1 MGHVKLGID
10 ELNKITNLFSTIK
23 TSKNKIYSTLK
34 AHPSESGDLP
44 DSYEFKIATHE
55 QFEQRIE
62 AAQSLKNKFKPLNIT
77 CPLLVDFM
85 DDKANKA
92 YGALPERL
100 YILLNGKIVYMGGQG
115 PMDYKINEVED
126 WLRNHKQN

>member
-1 MGHVKLGID
+1 MASVKKFGALCG
-10 ELNKITNLFSTIK
+10 EFSDTADFVAVYI
-23 TSKNKIYSTLK
+23 SE

-62 AAQSLKNKFKPLNIT
+62 AAQSLKHKFKPLNIT

-115 PMDYKINEVED
+115 PMDYKIDEVED

>member
-1 MGHVKLGID
+1 MGID

-62 AAQSLKNKFKPLNIT
+62 AAQSLKDKFKPLNIT

-115 PMDYKINEVED
+115 PMDYKIDEVED

>member
-1 MGHVKLGID
+1 MASVKKFGALSG
-10 ELNKITNLFSTIK
+10 EFSDVADFVTVYI
-23 TSKNKIYSTLK
+23 SE
-34 AHPSESGDLP
+34 AHPYESGDLP
-44 DSYEFKIATHE
+44 ENYEFKIATHE
-55 QFEQRIE
+55 QFEERIE
-62 AAQSLKNKFKPLNIT
+62 AAQSLKRKFEPLNIT

-115 PMDYKINEVED
+115 PMDYKIEEVEE
-126 WLRNHKQN
+126 WLKNHKQI

>member
-1 MGHVKLGID
+1 MGLVKLGIN

-44 DSYEFKIATHE
+44 ESYEFKIATHE

-62 AAQSLKNKFKPLNIT
+62 AAQSLKHKFKPLNIT

-115 PMDYKINEVED
+115 PMDYKIDEVED

>member
-1 MGHVKLGID
+1 MGLVKLGID

-23 TSKNKIYSTLK
+23 TSKNKIYSIFK

-44 DSYEFKIATHE
+44 ESYEFKIATHE

-62 AAQSLKNKFKPLNIT
+62 ASQSLKNKFKPLNIT

-115 PMDYKINEVED
+115 PMDYKIDEVED